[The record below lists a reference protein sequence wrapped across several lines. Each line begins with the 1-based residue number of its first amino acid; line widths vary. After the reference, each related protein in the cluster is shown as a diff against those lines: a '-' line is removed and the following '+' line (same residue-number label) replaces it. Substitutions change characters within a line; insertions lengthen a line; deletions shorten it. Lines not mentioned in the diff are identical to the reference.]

1 MAVAANKR
9 SVMTLFSGPTDIY
22 SHQVRI
28 VLAEKGVS
36 FEIEHVEK
44 DNPPQDLIDL
54 NPNQSVPTLVDRE
67 LTLWESRIIME
78 YLDERFP
85 HPPLMPV
92 YPVARGESR
101 LYMHRIEKDWYT
113 LMNVIVNGS
122 ASEAD
127 SARKQLREELLAIA
141 PVFGQKP
148 YFLSDEFSL
157 VDCYLAPL
165 LWRLPQLGI
174 EFSGAGAKELKGYMT
189 RVFERDSFL
198 ASLTEAER
206 EMRLGRGLTCMDLSQ
221 LTPRRPYLLRAF
233 YEWLLDNQLTPHLV
247 VDVML
252 PGVHVPMEYA
262 RDGQIVLNIAPRAVG
277 NLELSN
283 DEVRFNAR
291 FGGVPRQ
298 VSVPLAAVLAIYA
311 RENGAGTMFEPEAAY
326 DEDVV
331 SLNDDDNTAGAES
344 ETVMSVIDGDK
355 PDHDDDSSPDDEP
368 PPPRGGRPALR
379 VVK

>member
-1 MAVAANKR
+1 LNNVSSLGWAIHHLAGPVGLVAVKILNIPGGFHGCR
-9 SVMTLFSGPTDIY
+9 CQQTFGTDIY

-54 NPNQSVPTLVDRE
+54 NPSQSVPTLVDRE

-101 LYMHRIEKDWYT
+101 LYMQRIEKDWYS

-122 ASEAD
+122 SSEAD
-127 SARKQLREELLAIA
+127 AARKQLREELLAIA

-148 YFLSDEFSL
+148 FFLSDEFSL

-165 LWRLPQLGI
+165 LWRLPTLGV
-174 EFSGAGAKELKGYMT
+174 EFSGPGAKELKGYMT

-198 ASLTEAER
+198 ASLTEPER
-206 EMRLGRGLTCMDLSQ
+206 EMRLGRG
-221 LTPRRPYLLRAF
+221 
-233 YEWLLDNQLTPHLV
+233 
-247 VDVML
+247 
-252 PGVHVPMEYA
+252 
-262 RDGQIVLNIAPRAVG
+262 
-277 NLELSN
+277 
-283 DEVRFNAR
+283 
-291 FGGVPRQ
+291 
-298 VSVPLAAVLAIYA
+298 
-311 RENGAGTMFEPEAAY
+311 
-326 DEDVV
+326 
-331 SLNDDDNTAGAES
+331 
-344 ETVMSVIDGDK
+344 
-355 PDHDDDSSPDDEP
+355 
-368 PPPRGGRPALR
+368 
-379 VVK
+379 